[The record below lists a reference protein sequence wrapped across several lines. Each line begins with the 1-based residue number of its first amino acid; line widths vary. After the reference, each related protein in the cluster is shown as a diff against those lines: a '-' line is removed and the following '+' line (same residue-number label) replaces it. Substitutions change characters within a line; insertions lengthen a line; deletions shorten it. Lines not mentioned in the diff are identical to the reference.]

1 MKIFII
7 GLIIGIALMDLLFL
21 LCALGEWKDDHEKR

>member
-7 GLIIGIALMDLLFL
+7 GLIVGIVLMTFLFL
-21 LCALGEWKDDHEKR
+21 LCVLDEWKDEKR